1 MDLDNCMI
9 YCQEDKTCKF
19 VSFFT
24 RSSGMKGCR
33 KYKSCE
39 TSREG
44 VNLATTYSRDVECPG
59 ELICLVLIKSFANN
73 TVNIFT
79 S

>member
-1 MDLDNCMI
+1 MDLDQCMSF
-9 YCQEDKTCKF
+9 CHEDKTCKF

-39 TSREG
+39 TTREG
-44 VNLATTYSRDVECPG
+44 VNPATTYSRDGECTG
-59 ELICLVLIKSFANN
+59 ESFCLVLIKTFANK
-73 TVNIFT
+73 V
-79 S
+79 